1 MTIGLCKEGA
11 LVMEGCKHQRHY
23 CPRLGDEWSPSCL
36 GQLPCLSS
44 VLGPIILVS
53 HSLSFGN
60 SQTPAWCQCEWRVR
74 SLLNNTSRFF
84 VLLLKEKWDF
94 SLNKFASYFFPFG
107 LWVLLYQKEEGN
119 SNCYAPNTNTFS
131 QPPAYHQHLLGT
143 SMLRIY
149 PSLIKVEWNK
159 TMFHI
164 VQGMLYLQSLKYLLP
179 KYHMCHEGLS
189 CQTGHGQEP
198 TLPVSLKQGNAS
210 GSCICVLSE
219 TSQSSLH

>member
-44 VLGPIILVS
+44 VLCPIILVS

-84 VLLLKEKWDF
+84 VLLLKEKQLI
-94 SLNKFASYFFPFG
+94 SGIFFKQVRFTFFF
-107 LWVLLYQKEEGN
+107 LWGCEFCFIKKKKVTQT
-119 SNCYAPNTNTFS
+119 AR
-131 QPPAYHQHLLGT
+131 PPT
-143 SMLRIY
+143 
-149 PSLIKVEWNK
+149 
-159 TMFHI
+159 
-164 VQGMLYLQSLKYLLP
+164 
-179 KYHMCHEGLS
+179 
-189 CQTGHGQEP
+189 P
-198 TLPVSLKQGNAS
+198 TLFLNHLHIIS
-210 GSCICVLSE
+210 ICSVRPCWE
-219 TSQSSLH
+219 FTPH